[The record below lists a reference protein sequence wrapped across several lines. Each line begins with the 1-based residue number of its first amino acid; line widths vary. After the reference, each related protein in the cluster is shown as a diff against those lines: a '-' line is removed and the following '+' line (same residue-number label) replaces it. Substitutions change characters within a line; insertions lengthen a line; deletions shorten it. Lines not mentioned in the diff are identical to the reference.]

1 MKKTLAAAFI
11 ASASF
16 GTALPA
22 MAADYAIDT
31 RGAHASIN
39 FKVNHL
45 GYSWLLGRFDTFS
58 GEFSYD
64 KANPSAAKVAV
75 EIDTKSVNSNHAE
88 RDKHIRSND
97 FLAVDKFPK
106 ASFVSDKFESSD
118 GETGKLYGKLTLRG
132 VTKDIVI
139 DVTKVGEGKDPWGGY
154 RAGFEGTTS
163 FLMKDFG
170 IDKDLGPQAASVH
183 MDLHIEGIKQ

>member
-1 MKKTLAAAFI
+1 MKKIFAAALI
-11 ASASF
+11 STASF
-16 GTALPA
+16 ATALPA

-64 KANPSAAKVAV
+64 KSNPSAAKVAV

-88 RDKHIRSND
+88 RDKHIRGND
-97 FLAVDKFPK
+97 FLAVDKYPK
-106 ASFVSDKFESSD
+106 ASFVSDKFESTD

-139 DVTKVGEGKDPWGGY
+139 DVTKVGEGQDPWGGY
-154 RAGFEGTTS
+154 RAGFEGSTS